1 MNPERMFK
9 PNFSPEQEENLKEK
23 KLELVASDENE
34 RELTPEEEDEQK
46 MFEHMKENMN
56 IAPVKTEEELREMVA
71 GDTDLESLLEAFL
84 RYAGRYA
91 KDVWEM
97 EKAVASGIFN
107 TEDGAK
113 EFAEMDDKR
122 TILHTALV
130 DSVAIFSRALYKK
143 GMDNEWVRE
152 LTDGAGLSRAA
163 CGAFALSLVLDSANK
178 RRQQI
183 ENEEDLSGGN

>member
-1 MNPERMFK
+1 MNPERIVK
-9 PNFSPEQEENLKEK
+9 TSFSPEQEESSEK
-23 KLELVASDENE
+23 KNLELVFSDENN

-46 MFEHMKENMN
+46 MFEHMNESMN
-56 IAPVKTEEELREMVA
+56 IAPLKTEDELREMVA
-71 GDTDLESLLEAFL
+71 GDADLESLLEAFL
-84 RYAGRYA
+84 RYAGRYT

-130 DSVAIFSRALYKK
+130 DSVAIFSRGLYKK
-143 GMDNEWVRE
+143 GIDNEWVRE
-152 LTDGAGLSRAA
+152 LTDGVGLSRSA
-163 CGAFALSLVLDSANK
+163 CGAFALSLVLDSAK
-178 RRQQI
+178 KKRQQI
-183 ENEEDLSGGN
+183 E